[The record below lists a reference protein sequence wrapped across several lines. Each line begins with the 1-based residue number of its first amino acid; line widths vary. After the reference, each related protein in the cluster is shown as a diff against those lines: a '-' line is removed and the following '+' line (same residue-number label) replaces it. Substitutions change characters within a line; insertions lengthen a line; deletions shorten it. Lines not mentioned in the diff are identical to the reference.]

1 MNTARA
7 TAWQIWRNVR
17 ASTHA
22 RLAAALTVWLLGV
35 SVPGSTVYASSTAF
49 ATQLRDGDTN
59 LVRLGQGTAHYA
71 RFIPVYD
78 AALYIDHNAGS
89 QEYLD
94 PGIAKR
100 LDIVYRT
107 SIKASDM
114 VTAAERTLAR
124 QHSEATLARWRAE
137 IDALHAA
144 YRDVSSGDRY
154 ALVFQPGD
162 GLRLKF
168 NGKPVIH
175 VAAAGFA
182 QLYLGIW
189 LGDPPLSAR
198 LKQALINHGN
208 NPR

>member
-1 MNTARA
+1 
-7 TAWQIWRNVR
+7 V
-17 ASTHA
+17 
-22 RLAAALTVWLLGV
+22 LAFWLLAV
-35 SVPGSTVYASSTAF
+35 AAPGPAVYASSTAF
-49 ATQLRDGDTN
+49 AAQLRDADTH

-78 AALYIDHNAGS
+78 AALYIDQDAGS
-89 QEYLD
+89 QDYLD
-94 PGIAKR
+94 PGTAKR

-107 SIKASDM
+107 SIKAGDM
-114 VTAAERTLAR
+114 ITAAERTLAR
-124 QHSEATLARWRAE
+124 QHSDATLARWRAE

-144 YRDVSSGDRY
+144 YRDVSSGDHY

-162 GLRLKF
+162 GLRLEF

-189 LGDPPLSAR
+189 LGDPPLSER
-198 LKQALINHGN
+198 LKQALLNPSGN
-208 NPR
+208 SAR

>member
-1 MNTARA
+1 MKSWHTVRSS
-7 TAWQIWRNVR
+7 TRNWL
-17 ASTHA
+17 STV
-22 RLAAALTVWLLGV
+22 LAFWLLSV
-35 SVPGSTVYASSTAF
+35 AVPGPAVYASSTAF
-49 ATQLRDGDTN
+49 AAQLRDADTN

-78 AALYIDHNAGS
+78 AALYIDQDAGS
-89 QEYLD
+89 QDSLFD

-107 SIKASDM
+107 SVKARDM
-114 VTAAERTLAR
+114 ITAAERTLAR
-124 QHSEATLARWRAE
+124 QHSDATLARWRAE

-154 ALVFQPGD
+154 ALVFQPGA
-162 GLRLKF
+162 GLWLEF

-189 LGDPPLSAR
+189 LGEPPLSER
-198 LKQALINHGN
+198 LKQALINHSGN
-208 NPR
+208 GER

>member
-1 MNTARA
+1 MKSCTVRSSTCNWPITAL
-7 TAWQIWRNVR
+7 V
-17 ASTHA
+17 
-22 RLAAALTVWLLGV
+22 LWLLGSAV
-35 SVPGSTVYASSTAF
+35 AGSQVQASSTTF
-49 ATQLRDGDTN
+49 AAQLRDADTN
-59 LVRLGQGTAHYA
+59 LVRLGQGTARYA

-78 AALYIDHNAGS
+78 AALYIDQDAGLQDS
-89 QEYLD
+89 LLD

-107 SIKASDM
+107 SVKARDM
-114 VTAAERTLAR
+114 ITAAERTLAR
-124 QHSEATLARWRAE
+124 QHSDATLARWRAE

-154 ALVFQPGD
+154 ALVFQPGA
-162 GLRLKF
+162 GLWLEF

-189 LGDPPLSAR
+189 LGEPPLSER
-198 LKQALINHGN
+198 LKQALINPTGDN
-208 NPR
+208 AR

>member
-1 MNTARA
+1 M
-7 TAWQIWRNVR
+7 
-17 ASTHA
+17 
-22 RLAAALTVWLLGV
+22 LAFWLLGV
-35 SVPGSTVYASSTAF
+35 AVPGPAVHASSTAF
-49 ATQLRDGDTN
+49 AAQLRDADTS

-89 QEYLD
+89 QDYLD
-94 PGIAKR
+94 PGTAKR

-114 VTAAERTLAR
+114 ITAAERTLAR
-124 QHSEATLARWRAE
+124 QHSDVTLARWRAE

-154 ALVFQPGD
+154 TLVFQPGD
-162 GLRLKF
+162 GLWLEF

-175 VAAAGFA
+175 VAAAGFS

-189 LGDPPLSAR
+189 LGDPPLSER
-198 LKQALINHGN
+198 LKQALINHSGN
-208 NPR
+208 SER